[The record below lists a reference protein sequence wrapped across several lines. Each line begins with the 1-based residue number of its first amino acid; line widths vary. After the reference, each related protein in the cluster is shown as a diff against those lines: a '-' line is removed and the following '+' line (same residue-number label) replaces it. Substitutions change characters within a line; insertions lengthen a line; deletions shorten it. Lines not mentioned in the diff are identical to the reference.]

1 MFWIGF
7 LGYVIIGGS
16 AYLFLRL
23 AERDRIARVAS
34 CSCRGDATVSAVRR
48 HGRCSRAYFLKYRD
62 GRHRAHEREIVDRF
76 GLWGL
81 SAGDSVSLYYNPSDP
96 GDVSLPLDTGRFM
109 ALRRLYKSVCA
120 AYVLAGFGCLAAY
133 LVR

>member
-23 AERDRIARVAS
+23 AERCRIARVAL

-48 HGRCSRAYFLKYRD
+48 HGRFSCTYFLKYRD
-62 GRHRAHEREIVDRF
+62 GRHRVHEREIADRF
-76 GLWGL
+76 GLRGL
-81 SAGDSVSLYYNPSDP
+81 SEGDSVALYYNPVDP
-96 GDVSLPLDTGRFM
+96 ADVSLPWDTGRFR
-109 ALRRLYKSVCA
+109 ALRFLCRSACA

-133 LVR
+133 LFR